1 MRRLYF
7 QLAFATVIA
16 LAIIAISPISVQT
29 YSAIFLSQAP
39 SRPPQ
44 TPPPPPPRDNEPR
57 PGTGLDPTNPYCKKT
72 SKPITA
78 IVPVKNPVYTTSEYP
93 TFLFYIPYNPEDI
106 NSVEFSLVSRDG
118 KKTIYRSP
126 ISLPKTPGIISVS
139 LPKSPKYALELI
151 EYYRWYLKLNCE
163 PYKRST
169 TDLPLNGFVARVPL
183 TSEGEQQINKATPDI
198 WYDSVAR
205 LAQRLLANP
214 KDETLKVQWVKLL
227 EFGGFKEL
235 AEEPLVGNVQLLEK

>member
-7 QLAFATVIA
+7 QLAFAIVIA
-16 LAIIAISPISVQT
+16 LAIITISPISVQT
-29 YSAIFLSQAP
+29 YSAILLSQSPPA
-39 SRPPQ
+39 PPQ
-44 TPPPPPPRDNEPR
+44 TPPPPPPRDNQPR
-57 PGTGLDPTNPYCKKT
+57 PGTGLDPTNPNCKKT

-78 IVPVKNPVYTTSEYP
+78 IVPIKNPVYTTSEYP

-106 NSVEFSLVSRDG
+106 NSVEFSLVNRDG
-118 KKTIYRSP
+118 KKRIYRAA
-126 ISLPKTPGIISVS
+126 ISLPKTPGIMSFS

-163 PYKRST
+163 PYTRSRN
-169 TDLPLNGFVARVPL
+169 DLSVNGFVARVPL
-183 TSEGEQQINKATPDI
+183 TSEHKQQINTATPDI
-198 WYDSVAR
+198 WYDSVAS

-214 KDETLKVQWVKLL
+214 KDETLKIQWIKLL
-227 EFGGFKEL
+227 ESGGFKEL